1 MSKRQKLS
9 EWIAEQRK
17 TRFNLTAMR
26 TGLTTVGVMAMVPAA
41 QAQTSSSSSSSSS
54 YFSGLTNLVCGIS
67 TTISGPWLYAIAV
80 VCVIIGAVGIA
91 NSESTITKYIVGTL
105 SGLGLAASAGTLVAQ
120 GMGIASSCTTNTA

>member
-1 MSKRQKLS
+1 MSKRPKLS
-9 EWIAEQRK
+9 EWITVQHK
-17 TRFNLTAMR
+17 KRFNLTAMR
-26 TGLTTVGVMAMVPAA
+26 AGLTTIGVMAMVPAA
-41 QAQTSSSSSSSSS
+41 HAQSSTSSTS

-120 GMGIASSCTTNTA
+120 GMGIAASCTTNTA

>member
-1 MSKRQKLS
+1 MSRRQKLS
-9 EWIAEQRK
+9 EFVTEQR
-17 TRFNLTAMR
+17 TRIFNLTNMR
-26 TGLTTVGVMAMVPAA
+26 VGLTTVGVMVMVPAA
-41 QAQTSSSSSSSSS
+41 HAQSSGSSSSSS

-120 GMGIASSCTTNTA
+120 GMGITSSCTTNTA